1 MNLKKALL
9 ILGGLI
15 VAAIIAGFAIDRS
28 HSAATTVVTARVRR
42 ENLAAIVSGTGQIK
56 PKTFVNVGA
65 TAFGR
70 ITHLYVKEG
79 EQVKRGQILATIE
92 NVQAKAD
99 VDSQKATIASA
110 ETDIASFAAAVQT
123 ARATIARSEA
133 DLQQKQTDWKR
144 TQQLYKDQLIARQ
157 AYDQKKADYDTAVAT
172 LAQSKAQLAQA
183 QAQTASARSKY
194 NAARAQLKSDY
205 DALSKTVSY
214 APFDGIVTNMPV
226 RVGETVVVGIQ
237 NALGSTLMTLADMS
251 VITAEVYVDETDIV
265 NVAVGQPADIVV
277 DALPGEV
284 FRGRVTEVGDQ
295 AILRSTGIATSQ
307 STAGIDQAKDFKV
320 VVTLDHPSS
329 ELRPGLSATAKII
342 TARRENVLSIPIQ
355 ALTVRTP
362 GAATAGA
369 SSDPSWAI
377 ADPATARASDL
388 QGVFIVGSKKG
399 KLTADFVPVR
409 TGVMGTTNVEVVGG
423 LRQGEEIITGPYNA
437 LRDLRSGAAIKRDRS
452 AASNTKSTSI

>member
-1 MNLKKALL
+1 MNLKRALL
-9 ILGGLI
+9 ILGVL
-15 VAAIIAGFAIDRS
+15 VVVAIIAGFAIEHSRS
-28 HSAATTVVTARVRR
+28 GATSVVTTKVRR

-79 EQVKRGQILATIE
+79 ERVKRGQVLATIE
-92 NVQAKAD
+92 NVQATAD

-110 ETDIASFAAAVQT
+110 KTDIASYVAAVQT
-123 ARATIARSEA
+123 AQATIARSEA
-133 DLQQKQTDWKR
+133 DLSQKRTDWKR
-144 TQQLYKDQLIARQ
+144 TQELYESQLIARQ
-157 AYDQKKADYDTAVAT
+157 EYDQKKADYDTAVAT
-172 LAQSKAQLAQA
+172 LAQSKAQLSQA
-183 QAQTASARSKY
+183 EAQTASARSKY
-194 NAARAQLKSDY
+194 TAARAQLKSDY

-265 NVAVGQPADIVV
+265 NVAVGQEADVVV
-277 DALPGEV
+277 DALPGKV

-320 VVTLDHPSS
+320 VVTLDHPSD

-362 GAATAGA
+362 PASAPDT

-377 ADPATARASDL
+377 ADPAAARSSEL
-388 QGVFIVGSKKG
+388 QGVFIVSSKNG
-399 KLTADFVPVR
+399 RLAATFVPVE
-409 TGVMGTTNVEVVGG
+409 TGVMGTTNVEVTSG
-423 LRQGEEIITGPYNA
+423 LKQDEEVIIGPYNT
-437 LRDLRSGAAIKRDRS
+437 LRDLTNGAAIRRERPP
-452 AASNTKSTSI
+452 ASGVKNAST